1 MEGMR
6 GIKKKVPT
14 FIGKSDS
21 DAYLKWEIK
30 IEQIFN
36 FHTYTNFQK
45 VHVASL
51 KFKEYALVW

>member
-1 MEGMR
+1 MR
-6 GIKKKVPT
+6 GIKKEVPT

-21 DAYLKWEIK
+21 DAYLKWETK

-51 KFKEYALVW
+51 EFKEYALVW